1 MVLLRFSLNYQNNI
15 MLIVHKSLN
24 IEARVI
30 HKKNITLNTFGREI
44 IQYSFDLMPS
54 FFLSLLDIN
63 VSFNHIL
70 FSPRNLPWSE
80 IDLIP
85 GRQG

>member
-1 MVLLRFSLNYQNNI
+1 

-44 IQYSFDLMPS
+44 IQYSFDLMPYL
-54 FFLSLLDIN
+54 FF
-63 VSFNHIL
+63 
-70 FSPRNLPWSE
+70 FSITS
-80 IDLIP
+80 
-85 GRQG
+85 

>member
-1 MVLLRFSLNYQNNI
+1 

-44 IQYSFDLMPS
+44 IQYSFDLMPYFFL
-54 FFLSLLDIN
+54 FFLSLLNIN